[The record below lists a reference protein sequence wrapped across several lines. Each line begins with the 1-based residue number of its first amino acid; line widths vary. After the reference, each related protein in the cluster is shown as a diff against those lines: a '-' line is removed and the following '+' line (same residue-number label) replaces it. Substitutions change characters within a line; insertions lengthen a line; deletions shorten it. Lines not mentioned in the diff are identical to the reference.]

1 MTDTTVRNSG
11 EPPMPVGAP
20 RGEVAG
26 FDWKLAL
33 LLLATA
39 ALGVFAGAGWLITV
53 GALVVMI
60 FLHELGHFLTAK
72 WSGMKVTEFFLF
84 FGPKIWSFRRGETE
98 YGIKCIPL
106 GAYVR
111 IIGMSNIDQDVAPE
125 DEPRTYRQQS
135 YPKRLLVVCAGSIS
149 HFLQAIVLT
158 VFVFTVLGVPGNTGL
173 ANRLGAPEPAPESWT
188 VGRVIEG
195 TAAAVA
201 GVEVGDELVSIGG
214 ERVAVFNDVGDLVAP
229 NPGEEVEIVVLRD
242 GEELVLDA
250 TLGTRPA
257 EADDPDSGPQGF
269 LGISEG
275 YPDQGPVRVNPI
287 RGSVEALKLT
297 WEGSRDTVVGLSSF
311 FSGGVDDF
319 ASDVARGG
327 SEEATEPSTGSG
339 SSSGSA
345 SSSSEPETD
354 RLVSIYGILRI
365 GQAALDVG
373 LWYFLLLMAGV
384 NISIGLLNMIPLL
397 PLDGGHAA
405 IATYERIRSIGGR
418 RYMVD
423 VSRLLPITYAVF
435 MFMMLLG
442 LSAIYL
448 DIVDPIG

>member
-1 MTDTTVRNSG
+1 VTDTILTDS
-11 EPPMPVGAP
+11 EPPTPADAP
-20 RGEVAG
+20 NGEVVG

-33 LLLATA
+33 LLMATA

-125 DEPRTYRQQS
+125 DEARTFRQQS
-135 YPKRLLVVCAGSIS
+135 YPKRLLVVSAGSIS

-158 VFVFTVLGVPGNTGL
+158 VIVFCLLGVPSNTGL
-173 ANRLGAPEPAPESWT
+173 ANRLGAPAPAPDTWT
-188 VGRVIEG
+188 VGRVIDG
-195 TAAAVA
+195 TAAANA
-201 GVEVGDELVSIGG
+201 GLKVGDELVSIGG
-214 ERVAVFNDVGDLVAP
+214 EPVTTFKDVGGLVEP
-229 NPGEEVEIVVLRD
+229 NPGEHVELVVRRD
-242 GEELVLDA
+242 GQDLQLDA
-250 TLGTRPA
+250 TLGSRPVN
-257 EADDPDSGPQGF
+257 ADAPDGPATGF
-269 LGISEG
+269 LGIAEG
-275 YPDQGPVRVNPI
+275 YPDRGVVRVNPV
-287 RGSVEALKLT
+287 RGTVEALQLT
-297 WEGSRDTVVGLSSF
+297 WEGGRDTVTGLVSF
-311 FSGGVDDF
+311 FTGGVDDF
-319 ASDVARGG
+319 ASDVASGG
-327 SEEATEPSTGSG
+327 SQEPAASGASAG
-339 SSSGSA
+339 SSSSGGSSA
-345 SSSSEPETD
+345 EPETD

-405 IATYERIRSIGGR
+405 IATYERARSVGGR
-418 RYMVD
+418 RHMVD

-442 LSAIYL
+442 MSAIYL